1 MFGEE
6 KTCQISQGLITVLM
20 TTLKPLSSV
29 YYTIQ
34 NLVLLSTLKDQ
45 FSLLLWFFFFFLML
59 ETIRY
64 KEVGLSWAGH
74 QLLKYLPLR
83 KKKIYDW
90 NPVTKEMV

>member
-45 FSLLLWFFFFFLML
+45 FSLLLWFFFFF
-59 ETIRY
+59 
-64 KEVGLSWAGH
+64 
-74 QLLKYLPLR
+74 
-83 KKKIYDW
+83 
-90 NPVTKEMV
+90 